1 MDLNTIIFLILGGLA
16 GGFINGF
23 AGTGT
28 ALFSL
33 VFFLQVLDPLTAVT
47 ISATIS
53 FISGLQGMFI
63 VRQEIRENAALA
75 LRFILPGLIGVPLGA
90 ACLTLINVTGLRLLV
105 AGFLIFYGVYF
116 GFRKN
121 LPQFDR
127 HAPKVDTMIA
137 LIGGFLGGLAGLS
150 GALPSIWLSMRP
162 WKKQLTRAVLQ
173 PFNVVILFTTVV
185 VSIMNGALTITTAF
199 AAAIAIPAAL
209 VSAQLGIYAFRKVND
224 TQFRRTLIILCL
236 AMGVGILAMTVL
248 KS

>member
-1 MDLNTIIFLILGGLA
+1 MDVNTIIFLILGGLA

-33 VFFLQVLDPLTAVT
+33 IFFLQVLDPLSAVT
-47 ISATIS
+47 ISAAIS

-63 VRQEIRENAALA
+63 VRQEIRENITLA
-75 LRFILPGLIGVPLGA
+75 LRFIVPGLIGVPLGA
-90 ACLTLINVTGLRLLV
+90 ACLTLINVTALRLLV

-127 HAPKVDTMIA
+127 HTPKADTSIA

-150 GALPSIWLSMRP
+150 GALPAIWLSMRP
-162 WKKQLTRAVLQ
+162 WEKQLTRAIIQ

-185 VSIMNGALTITTAF
+185 VSAFNGGLTMTTLLAF
-199 AAAIAIPAAL
+199 AIAFPAAL
-209 VSAQLGIYAFRKVND
+209 VSVQFGIYAFRQVND
-224 TQFRRTLIILCL
+224 NQFRRTLIILCL

-248 KS
+248 RS